1 MDEVLTYHVED
12 FDGPLDLLLHLIKIN
27 EMDIFDIP
35 IVDITQQYLEFL
47 HNAEAHNLDVGGDF
61 LVMAATLMSIKAS
74 YLLPQPEI
82 FESDMEMDALIEQ
95 GDPRE
100 ELMQQ
105 LLEYQQYQEAA
116 EDLRELEGTRQQ
128 QFSRAAMDVPFD
140 IDAEPL
146 PVGLELDDLQAAFK
160 RLLQKRTVTEQRG
173 QTRTMR
179 GETWS
184 VRQQMNLLMQ
194 RVMEERTVTFDTL
207 FATHDSRDK
216 IVTTFLGLLE
226 LVRHQH
232 LLVAQVEEF
241 GTITFSAGTEPY
253 TFKEEGKLADDE
265 STTN

>member
-1 MDEVLTYHVED
+1 MTDALTYHLED

-47 HNAEAHNLDVGGDF
+47 HTVESHNLDVGGDF
-61 LVMAATLMSIKAS
+61 LVMAATLMAIKAS

-82 FESDMEMDALIEQ
+82 FDPDAELDPLLEQ

-116 EDLRELEGTRQQ
+116 EDLRELEGARQM
-128 QFSRAAMDVPFD
+128 QFSRAAMEVPID
-140 IDAEPL
+140 IDAAPL
-146 PVGLELDDLQAAFK
+146 PVGLELADLQAAFT
-160 RLLQKRTVTEQRG
+160 RLMQKRTVIEQRG

-179 GETWS
+179 NETWS

-194 RVMEERTVTFDTL
+194 RVMEEREVTFASL
-207 FATHDSRDK
+207 FAPEDSRDK

-232 LLVAQVEEF
+232 IVVDQTERF
-241 GTITFSAGTEPY
+241 GTISFAPGELPY
-253 TFKEEGKLADDE
+253 TFKEEG
-265 STTN
+265 N

>member
-1 MDEVLTYHVED
+1 MDEVLTYHLED

-35 IVDITQQYLEFL
+35 IVEITKQYLEFL
-47 HNAEAHNLDVGGDF
+47 HTAEAHNLDVGGDF
-61 LVMAATLMSIKAS
+61 LVMAATLMAIKAS

-82 FESDMEMDALIEQ
+82 FDPDSELDPMIEQ

-116 EDLRELEGTRQQ
+116 EDLRELEGARQM
-128 QFSRAAMDVPFD
+128 QFSRVAMDVPKD
-140 IDAEPL
+140 INAAPL
-146 PVGLELDDLQAAFK
+146 PVGLELIDLQLAFN
-160 RLLQKRTVTEQRG
+160 RLLEKRAVKEQRG
-173 QTRTMR
+173 QTRTMK

-194 RVMEERTVTFDTL
+194 RVMEEREVKFDSL
-207 FATHDSRDK
+207 FNPGDSRDK

-232 LLVAQVEEF
+232 ILVDQPEEF
-241 GTITFSAGTEPY
+241 GTIIFSPGELPY
-253 TFKEEGKLADDE
+253 EYKEEGTTVDE
-265 STTN
+265 